1 MVLSTKKKDKRSL
14 AVNFKSIADRI
25 TDNIQSDQQENFHE
39 LLRAFVDISTKSV
52 YTTTEYT

>member
-1 MVLSTKKKDKRSL
+1 MVLSTKKNVKRSL

-52 YTTTEYT
+52 YKTTEYT

>member
-1 MVLSTKKKDKRSL
+1 MVLSTKKNVKRSL

-52 YTTTEYT
+52 YATTEYT